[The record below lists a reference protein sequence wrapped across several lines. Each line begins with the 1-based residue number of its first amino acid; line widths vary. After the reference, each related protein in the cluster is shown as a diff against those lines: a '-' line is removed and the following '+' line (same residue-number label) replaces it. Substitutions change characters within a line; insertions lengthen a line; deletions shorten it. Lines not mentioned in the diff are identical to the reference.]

1 MVQEVEDKTTTNTPI
16 ITQIY
21 AEFENFKT
29 LNIATFQDL
38 RQSIDDDLVFSDLV
52 TIYLN
57 SAENLLAEI
66 RLAFINQDASKFSLA
81 SHSLKSTS
89 ASIGADKLSQICKY
103 FEKTAKTGNIAISS
117 QMLELLTYEYD
128 EVIDAIKASV
138 IEFMTE

>member
-1 MVQEVEDKTTTNTPI
+1 MVQQIEDKMTTDIPI
-16 ITQIY
+16 IAQIY
-21 AEFENFKT
+21 AEFENLKT
-29 LNIATFQDL
+29 LNLATFQDL

-57 SAENLLAEI
+57 SAENLIADI
-66 RLAFINQDASKFSLA
+66 RLAFIDQDASKFGLA

-89 ASIGADKLSQICKY
+89 ASIGADKLSKICRY

-117 QMLELLTYEYD
+117 QMLELLIYEYD
-128 EVIDAIKASV
+128 EVIHAIKASV